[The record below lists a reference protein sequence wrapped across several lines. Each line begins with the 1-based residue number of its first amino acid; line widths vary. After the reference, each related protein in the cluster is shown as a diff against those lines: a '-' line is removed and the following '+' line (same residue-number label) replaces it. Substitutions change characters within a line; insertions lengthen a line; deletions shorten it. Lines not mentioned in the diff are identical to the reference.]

1 MQEEYE
7 AALNRLEQVSPEA
20 DSKLKSRTYYN
31 MGIIASRT
39 GDYKK
44 AGDFFKFAII
54 EDGSNIDAK
63 INLEFSQQQLESRQ
77 AKSAEKQMSSVQID
91 KNEASLADAVYT
103 LIQQEEQERWK
114 RLQSNKKNDST
125 LDY

>member
-1 MQEEYE
+1 M
-7 AALNRLEQVSPEA
+7 
-20 DSKLKSRTYYN
+20 
-31 MGIIASRT
+31 
-39 GDYKK
+39 
-44 AGDFFKFAII
+44 
-54 EDGSNIDAK
+54 
-63 INLEFSQQQLESRQ
+63 

>member
-1 MQEEYE
+1 
-7 AALNRLEQVSPEA
+7 
-20 DSKLKSRTYYN
+20 

-63 INLEFSQQQLESRQ
+63 INLDFSQQQLESRQ

-103 LIQQEEQERWK
+103 LIQQQEQERWK